1 MDVSFEELLWQFFV
15 CLILALFERLLW
27 SFSSWFLKAPLKV
40 GRDRQGGYRCPNLN
54 VEHSITVY
62 NRLARD
68 TPRCLQHDHASRTD
82 RNYGTTHLI
91 LVAMA
96 AARLPF
102 SCLQNVAALSGTPP
116 AVYSLCMT
124 CRNMYGNIK
133 STSPDAALLIQTSL
147 RMSVKRF
154 AHARKLPVRTLTFE
168 TTKIKDDSVAA
179 IISGSAVLQIVLGDM
194 WENTDIDIF
203 CTNDAA
209 AEVRQHLHDIGCHD
223 VTPDEFPDVDVKSY
237 GFNLSQNILKLDLH
251 NHKID
256 KVFRYVLCTDDS
268 SDTPEA
274 EYVSSCSEI
283 DDDVHPKAPQTIY
296 FDIVQAEADVMDAR
310 DLLDSFDLKCCAA
323 YIDPACATFHIPDPH
338 LTLQR
343 QSKSEQRHASL
354 ITGFANSVWEQYHKR
369 GVTTTEA
376 IVRSGTGLRMP
387 DPWWLPCA
395 KAAVRSCEETLMST
409 DKSYAAFSLS
419 ELRTIYC
426 LCSRLCVRR
435 QKYANRGITFLT
447 PMPFCSEVNDL
458 FRKQKLRRRSS

>member
-1 MDVSFEELLWQFFV
+1 MTRHAACNMTMLREPTGITAQTR
-15 CLILALFERLLW
+15 LILA
-27 SFSSWFLKAPLKV
+27 
-40 GRDRQGGYRCPNLN
+40 
-54 VEHSITVY
+54 
-62 NRLARD
+62 
-68 TPRCLQHDHASRTD
+68 
-82 RNYGTTHLI
+82 
-91 LVAMA
+91 AMA

-124 CRNMYGNIK
+124 CRNMYGNMK

-154 AHARKLPVRTLTFE
+154 AHARKLPVRALTFE
-168 TTKIKDDSVAA
+168 TTKSKDDSVAA

-223 VTPDEFPDVDVKSY
+223 VTPDEFPDVDVESY
-237 GFNLSQNILKLDLH
+237 GFNLSQNLLKLDLH

-268 SDTPEA
+268 SK
-274 EYVSSCSEI
+274 V
-283 DDDVHPKAPQTIY
+283 Y
-296 FDIVQAEADVMDAR
+296 FDLVQAQADVIDAR
-310 DLLDSFDLKCCAA
+310 EILASFDIKCCAV

-343 QSKSEQRHASL
+343 QSKTEQRHAAL
-354 ITGFANSVWEQYHKR
+354 MAGFANSVWEQYHKQ
-369 GVTTTEA
+369 GVTTTKA
-376 IVRSGTGLRMP
+376 IVRSGTGFQMP
-387 DPWWLPCA
+387 NPWWLPCA

-409 DKSYAAFSLS
+409 NMSDTAFSLA
-419 ELRTIYC
+419 ELRTIYT
-426 LCSRLCVRR
+426 LCSRLCARQ
-435 QKYANRGITFLT
+435 QKYANRAITFLT

-458 FRKQKLRRRSS
+458 FRNQKP